1 MLQGSELIV
10 ILLVALVVFGPE
22 RLPGLARKLGAWVGE
37 ARRAVKEISSSLESE
52 VKDVKSTATEAV
64 APLRDASRDVKGGLG
79 AGVGEAVAD
88 VRDAVTEAATPLR
101 WRGPEPANGP
111 RAADALDD
119 LAEIERTGGPVT
131 DLPDAPPAA
140 G

>member
-52 VKDVKSTATEAV
+52 VKDVKSTATGAV
-64 APLRDASRDVKGGLG
+64 APLRDATRDVKGGLG
-79 AGVGEAVAD
+79 AGVTEAVAD

-101 WRGPEPANGP
+101 WKGPEPANGP